1 MRREM
6 ADFELG
12 VYYSENNISHTLNVR
27 LKTFTDEDSD
37 EPTSAVEMRIRKS
50 ISFKPNMPMLSR
62 QGFIDLM
69 NIEYHKDLDRAH
81 EFINRAIKAYEIW
94 SGLGEMPRDVLPEQ
108 SLSTSKSSDP
118 VKSSETKSV
127 DSKPVEFK
135 TMELQPKEIDPVTKT
150 GEAEEEAKEESVAH
164 EIEQD
169 PELSSP
175 AIPLSIKGGEVKVEA
190 LLNKEEFDQS
200 ESSETG
206 EEKPSP
212 KIQAEE
218 VDGKKDVKDDK
229 HADHPKSV
237 GARQAKVDDE
247 SSESRSVK
255 SEDNDLYK
263 ED

>member
-12 VYYSENNISHTLNVR
+12 VYYSENNISHILNVR

-94 SGLGEMPRDVLPEQ
+94 SGLGEMPRNVLPEQ
-108 SLSTSKSSDP
+108 GLSTSKSSDP
-118 VKSSETKSV
+118 VKSSELKSI
-127 DSKPVEFK
+127 DSKPVKSK
-135 TMELQPKEIDPVTKT
+135 TMESKEMDPVTKAS
-150 GEAEEEAKEESVAH
+150 EAEEEAKGESVAP

-169 PELSSP
+169 PELPPP
-175 AIPLSIKGGEVKVEA
+175 ALPLKTKGGEAKIEA

-200 ESSETG
+200 GSPEIG
-206 EEKPSP
+206 EEKGSP

-218 VDGKKDVKDDK
+218 VDGNKDVKDDK

-247 SSESRSVK
+247 TSESRSVK
-255 SEDNDLYK
+255 SEENDLYK